1 MINVIATCTTKVVF
15 FLQGF
20 MINTTIDG
28 NYTLVESEN
37 LILNPRL
44 NMFQSVYGSSLIIV
58 TLLVLFKSII
68 YMKVSKLFLSHWLLC
83 ILFYV
88 AMPSKLSTDYSLSFF
103 TLLEHYV

>member
-15 FLQGF
+15 FLQGY

-28 NYTLVESEN
+28 NYTVVESEN

-68 YMKVSKLFLSHWLLC
+68 YMKVSKLFLSHWL
-83 ILFYV
+83 F
-88 AMPSKLSTDYSLSFF
+88 FF
-103 TLLEHYV
+103 TLPYLASYQLTIVKAFTILEPYV